1 MQLGKVVQVQNVVDI
16 EDIAFAP
23 QVEVQT
29 VENVQ
34 LAAAS
39 K

>member
-23 QVEVQT
+23 QAEVQT